1 MAMELEPGAFERCM
15 HNGQRSVVKYH
26 AAFSNV

>member
-1 MAMELEPGAFERCM
+1 MELEPGIFERCI
-15 HNGQRSVVKYH
+15 HNGQRCVVKYH